1 MHETSASQSEHIR
14 CHVLHADDDLSQILA
29 QYHRE
34 HAEAVIIINNF
45 NNYTLPLSS
54 LQVDIPVLV
63 VKSQDREKLLSIL
76 NTYGHQGDILAQI
89 RLNDSELLIEQSKLL

>member
-1 MHETSASQSEHIR
+1 M
-14 CHVLHADDDLSQILA
+14 LHADDDLSQILA
-29 QYHRE
+29 QYHHE
-34 HAEAVIIINNF
+34 HAQAVIIINNF

-63 VKSQDREKLLSIL
+63 IKSQDGDKLRSIL